1 MMQATVTPEGKGRW
15 EYFGDPI
22 PFSD

>member
-1 MMQATVTPEGKGRW
+1 MLVATVTPEGKGKW